1 MHVPH
6 RFLDMYE
13 ERELWMPFAYPVNK
27 PYPGTPARG
36 ISTFTA
42 LCSLSVIMVC
52 CLACS
57 TADTQGR
64 IISEIY
70 KRHMSEPNV
79 SSMQRIWARLST
91 WRDSLP
97 EDIKLNPPENVG
109 TPPPHVLSLQ

>member
-1 MHVPH
+1 MGVSGRLSPEELDIRRRVVWSAFSELGRARLHKLTAVLDKVISLYQGREVSFHEEKMHVPH

-52 CLACS
+52 CSGWTCS
-57 TADTQGR
+57 
-64 IISEIY
+64 
-70 KRHMSEPNV
+70 
-79 SSMQRIWARLST
+79 
-91 WRDSLP
+91 
-97 EDIKLNPPENVG
+97 
-109 TPPPHVLSLQ
+109 